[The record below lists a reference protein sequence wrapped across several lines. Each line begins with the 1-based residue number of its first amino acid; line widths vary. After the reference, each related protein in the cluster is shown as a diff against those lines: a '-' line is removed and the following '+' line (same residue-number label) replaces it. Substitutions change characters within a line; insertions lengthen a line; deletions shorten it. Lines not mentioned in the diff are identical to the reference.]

1 MDRVPH
7 GMSRHPIQPI
17 RGCST
22 PAAVSVSMFYLQ
34 VFEQL
39 LRRRVTFNA
48 YTYHCLLQLCGSAGS
63 LDDALAVYNLQV
75 GRAPGG
81 TAVPW
86 YIPAADVAYCEG
98 ILALSCTTVVV
109 CFQSPMPG

>member
-1 MDRVPH
+1 V
-7 GMSRHPIQPI
+7 
-17 RGCST
+17 
-22 PAAVSVSMFYLQ
+22 AVSTSVQ

-75 GRAPGG
+75 GRASGRYSDSY
-81 TAVPW
+81 TISYTHSHW
-86 YIPAADVAYCEG
+86 
-98 ILALSCTTVVV
+98 LAW
-109 CFQSPMPG
+109 QS